1 MKVSIIT
8 PVYNSEKFIRETIV
22 SVLNQ
27 TYDNWEMIL
36 IDDCSTDNSESIIK
50 EYTNKDNRFRY
61 IKLKENSGVANA
73 RNIGIGEAKGR
84 FIAFLDS
91 DDVWYK
97 NKLETQVNY
106 MINNN
111 ISFCFSAYEVID
123 ENSKIINQKITP
135 SKQIISYE
143 DILKQNVIGCLT
155 VIIDKNSITDLE
167 MPKIR
172 HEDFATWIKILKS
185 GQKAYCID
193 EVLASYRKTQK
204 SLSGNKIKSALWTWN
219 IYRKYEKISLP
230 KSLFYFSN
238 YAIKS
243 LLK

>member
-27 TYDNWEMIL
+27 TYNNWEMIF
-36 IDDCSTDNSESIIK
+36 IDDCSNDSSESIIK
-50 EYTNKDNRFRY
+50 EYLNKDNRFKY
-61 IKLKENSGVANA
+61 IKLKKNSGVANA
-73 RNIGIGEAKGR
+73 RNIGIREAKGR

-91 DDVWYK
+91 DDIWHK

-111 ISFCFSAYEVID
+111 VSFCFSAYEVID
-123 ENSKIINQKITP
+123 ENSKIINQKIIP
-135 SKQIISYE
+135 SKKIISYK

-155 VIIDKNSITDLE
+155 VVIDRNSITDLE

-204 SLSGNKIKSALWTWN
+204 SLSGNKIKSALWTWD
-219 IYRKYEKISLP
+219 IYRKYEKISVP

>member
-27 TYDNWEMIL
+27 TYNNWEMIF
-36 IDDCSTDNSESIIK
+36 IDDCSNDSSESIIK
-50 EYTNKDNRFRY
+50 EYLNKDNRFKY
-61 IKLKENSGVANA
+61 IKLKKNSGVANA
-73 RNIGIGEAKGR
+73 RNIGIREAKGR

-91 DDVWYK
+91 DDIWHK

-111 ISFCFSAYEVID
+111 VSFCFSAYEVID
-123 ENSKIINQKITP
+123 ENSKIINQKIIP
-135 SKQIISYE
+135 SKQIISYK

-155 VIIDKNSITDLE
+155 VVIDRNSITDLE

-204 SLSGNKIKSALWTWN
+204 SLSGNKIKSALWTWY
-219 IYRKYEKISLP
+219 IYRKYEKISVP

>member
-27 TYDNWEMIL
+27 TYNNWEMIF
-36 IDDCSTDNSESIIK
+36 IDDCSNDSSESIIK
-50 EYTNKDNRFRY
+50 EYLNKDNRFKY
-61 IKLKENSGVANA
+61 IKLKKNSGVANA
-73 RNIGIGEAKGR
+73 RNIGIREAKGR

-91 DDVWYK
+91 DDIWHK

-111 ISFCFSAYEVID
+111 VSFCFSAYEVID
-123 ENSKIINQKITP
+123 ENSKVINQKIIP
-135 SKQIISYE
+135 SKQIISYK

-155 VIIDKNSITDLE
+155 VVIDRNSITDLE

-204 SLSGNKIKSALWTWN
+204 SLSGNKIKSALWTWD